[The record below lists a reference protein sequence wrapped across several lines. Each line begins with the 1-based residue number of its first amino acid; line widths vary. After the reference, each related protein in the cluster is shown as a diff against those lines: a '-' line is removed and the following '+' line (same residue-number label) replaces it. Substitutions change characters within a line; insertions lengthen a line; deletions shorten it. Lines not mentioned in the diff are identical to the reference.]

1 MIVYSIIIPVMPFQ
15 LERLG
20 YQHVSSLAGWLLF
33 AYVSLFFLGD
43 KIICQ
48 PRTMNNESVSLS
60 TSLVAWLSVSGSSID
75 VAESGINHLF
85 LVATIPIA
93 LFSERYNVRQ
103 SPLIL
108 GLFILLGSQVM
119 LMEAPN
125 YAVMCVAR
133 VLQGIGSSLVWVV
146 GLALL

>member
-1 MIVYSIIIPVMPFQ
+1 
-15 LERLG
+15 
-20 YQHVSSLAGWLLF
+20 
-33 AYVSLFFLGD
+33 
-43 KIICQ
+43 
-48 PRTMNNESVSLS
+48 MNNECVSLS